1 QQDRQQQAGEQA
13 QMQQQIAQMEAIVK
27 QHLSKDAV
35 IRYGGIKAADPE
47 KAVQILLILLQL
59 IQSGRIT
66 EKVDDQAFK
75 KLLMQMAP
83 KKREIRISK
92 S

>member
-1 QQDRQQQAGEQA
+1 
-13 QMQQQIAQMEAIVK
+13 
-27 QHLSKDAV
+27 
-35 IRYGGIKAADPE
+35 
-47 KAVQILLILLQL
+47 QL